1 MFVILFGIFCLLFGI
16 SLVLVVLIRKLP
28 VLGEFS
34 APSPKVKLT
43 IPKIIP
49 LKIDFRA
56 AQRRSFGALEIA
68 MQGLRTALF
77 AFLRISDRLLRLAQK
92 KAGKKN
98 VEMLPQFL
106 FRTKRRKAYLEEEK
120 KLLEWIENHHDDV
133 AAYKRLGNLYS
144 VAGNID
150 EARTAF
156 QQAFKLAPDDDEI
169 KRRLD
174 ELASL

>member
-1 MFVILFGIFCLLFGI
+1 
-16 SLVLVVLIRKLP
+16 
-28 VLGEFS
+28 
-34 APSPKVKLT
+34 
-43 IPKIIP
+43 
-49 LKIDFRA
+49 
-56 AQRRSFGALEIA
+56 
-68 MQGLRTALF
+68 
-77 AFLRISDRLLRLAQK
+77 
-92 KAGKKN
+92 
-98 VEMLPQFL
+98 MLPQFL

-156 QQAFKLAPDDDEI
+156 QQALKLAPDDDEI